1 MNISIYG
8 KYKVTV
14 NKKYSYISDYD
25 YDYKNYILS
34 EGKDYYRRTMQGGAL
49 IDFIADLLRHP
60 DCSEVYDKDNNIYIS
75 LFDPSHGTGSD
86 YKITYKE
93 VNNNASKKG

>member
-1 MNISIYG
+1 MNISVYS

-14 NKKYSYISDYD
+14 NKKYSYVSDYD

-34 EGKDYYRRTMQGGAL
+34 QGKDYYRRTMQGDKL
-49 IDFIADLLRHP
+49 MDFVANLMKHP
-60 DCSEVYDKDNNIYIS
+60 QCFEVCAKDDNIYIT
-75 LFDPSHGTGSD
+75 LFDSSNGTGSD

-93 VNNNASKKG
+93 TKNK

>member
-1 MNISIYG
+1 MNISIYS

-34 EGKDYYRRTMQGGAL
+34 EGKDFYRRTMRGGEL
-49 IDFIADLLRHP
+49 INFIADLIRRP
-60 DCSEVYDKDNNIYIS
+60 DCSEIYDNNDNIYIS

-93 VNNNASKKG
+93 VNNNASKKS

>member
-25 YDYKNYILS
+25 HDYKNYILS
-34 EGKDYYRRTMQGGAL
+34 EGKDYYRRTMQGGEL
-49 IDFIADLLRHP
+49 MVFIANLMNLTD
-60 DCSEVYDKDNNIYIS
+60 STEIYDKDNNIYIS
-75 LFDPSHGTGSD
+75 LFDPSNGTGSD

-93 VNNNASKKG
+93 VK

>member
-25 YDYKNYILS
+25 YDYKNYIIS
-34 EGKDYYRRTMQGGAL
+34 EGKDYYRRTMQGGEL
-49 IDFIADLLRHP
+49 IDFIADLLRHQ
-60 DCSEVYDKDNNIYIS
+60 DCSEVYDKDNDIYIS
-75 LFDPSHGTGSD
+75 LFDPSHGIGSD

>member
-1 MNISIYG
+1 MKISIYG

-25 YDYKNYILS
+25 HDYKNYILS
-34 EGKDYYRRTMQGGAL
+34 EGKDYYRRTMQGGEL
-49 IDFIADLLRHP
+49 IDFIADLMRHP
-60 DCSEVYDKDNNIYIS
+60 DCSEIYDNNDNIYIS
-75 LFDPSHGTGSD
+75 LFDPSSGAGSD

-93 VNNNASKKG
+93 VKNDTW